1 MTESASTFE
10 LEVPPD
16 PAVAVTVRTFVRSSA
31 AVVDLSDEDIETLA
45 LVATE
50 LLANAV
56 ETGQP
61 QLHLEIEARDGHW
74 TLRADGVGPLGT
86 AADGLVD
93 RQGLLFALAAVSIDP
108 SGHLELSS
116 NVPA

>member
-1 MTESASTFE
+1 MTESPATFE

-16 PAVAVTVRTFVRSSA
+16 PAVAVTVRAFVRSSA
-31 AVVDLSDEDIETLA
+31 TLVDLSDEDIETLA

-50 LLANAV
+50 LLANAI
-56 ETGQP
+56 ETAQP
-61 QLHLEIEARDGHW
+61 LLRLEIEAGDGHW

-86 AADGLVD
+86 ASDGLVD

-108 SGHLELSS
+108 SGRVELSS